1 MKTVKVIKSAYY
13 SRIGEMTENKESKLF
28 LSSIEKGALQTSIAT
43 GKNNFMIVIS
53 TVGNEERRYH
63 SNIDINRIIN
73 RLKQRIKVGK
83 GQRIEKLKAISDFTS
98 KGIRVSEIKDNLS
111 VPSFYG
117 RQGISVQFKKRTRTK
132 DKIKSLE
139 IIHKKIGEII
149 SIELQKRKIIII
161 PIITKKDTQRIL
173 QMTKNL
179 HQKYRPM
186 ILSSLSLMICTA
198 VILNSVALELKKF
211 KFRSNNAIKKQS
223 EE

>member
-179 HQKYRPM
+179 YEKFRPM
-186 ILSSLSLMICTA
+186 ILSSLHLMICTA
-198 VILNSVALELKKF
+198 AILNIVTQKPKKN
-211 KFRSNNAIKKQS
+211 RVHRQ
-223 EE
+223 

>member
-63 SNIDINRIIN
+63 NNIDINRIIN

-117 RQGISVQFKKRTRTK
+117 RRGISVQFKKRTRTK

-179 HQKYRPM
+179 YEKFRPM
-186 ILSSLSLMICTA
+186 ILSSLHLMICTA
-198 VILNSVALELKKF
+198 AILNIVTQKPKKTEYIDN
-211 KFRSNNAIKKQS
+211 RSITQP

>member
-28 LSSIEKGALQTSIAT
+28 LSSIEEGALQTSIAI

-63 SNIDINRIIN
+63 NNIDINRIIN

-179 HQKYRPM
+179 YEKFRPM
-186 ILSSLSLMICTA
+186 ILSSLHLMICTA
-198 VILNSVALELKKF
+198 AILNIVTQKPK
-211 KFRSNNAIKKQS
+211 KKQS
-223 EE
+223 T

>member
-63 SNIDINRIIN
+63 NNIDINRIIN

-117 RQGISVQFKKRTRTK
+117 RRGISVQFKKRTRTK

-179 HQKYRPM
+179 YEKFRPM
-186 ILSSLSLMICTA
+186 ILSSLHLMICTA
-198 VILNSVALELKKF
+198 AILNIVTQKSKKTEYIDN
-211 KFRSNNAIKKQS
+211 RSITQP